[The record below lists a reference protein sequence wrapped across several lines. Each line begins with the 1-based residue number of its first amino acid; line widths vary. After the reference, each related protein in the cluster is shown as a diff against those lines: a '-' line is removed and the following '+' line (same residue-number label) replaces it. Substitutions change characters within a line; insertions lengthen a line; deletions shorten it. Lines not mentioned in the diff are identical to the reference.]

1 MALSM
6 TCQLLMPRMDAT
18 RDKAGIGGLWA
29 ASIVIAAS
37 KHHHHRHL
45 ILLVINGIISVC
57 FSEYAK
63 WSFRREMFYMNIL
76 MPWHVAGMWAMQYI
90 LSLALKREK
99 FTGRGEKVRKSTDL
113 WVRQIFIGHNCN
125 CLSCNCLP
133 NFNGFGFGNF
143 HRAGLLLRGGAG
155 RPGSDT

>member
-6 TCQLLMPRMDAT
+6 TCQLPMPRMDAT
-18 RDKAGIGGLWA
+18 RDKAGIGGWWA

-45 ILLVINGIISVC
+45 ILLVINGIIRNSTTFLC

-63 WSFRREMFYMNIL
+63 WSFRREMFNMNIL

-99 FTGRGEKVRKSTDL
+99 FTWRGEKVRKSTDL
-113 WVRQIFIGHNCN
+113 WVRQIFKIGSLLVIAFRISMDWNQLCPA
-125 CLSCNCLP
+125 SP
-133 NFNGFGFGNF
+133 
-143 HRAGLLLRGGAG
+143 HRFW
-155 RPGSDT
+155 